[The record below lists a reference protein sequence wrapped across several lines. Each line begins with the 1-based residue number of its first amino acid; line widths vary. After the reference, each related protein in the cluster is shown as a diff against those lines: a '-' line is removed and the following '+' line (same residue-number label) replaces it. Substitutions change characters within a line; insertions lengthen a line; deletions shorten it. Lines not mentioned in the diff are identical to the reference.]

1 MYKAYIKKLQEMVPR
16 DNMKEYLG
24 YVFDVW
30 HTVLT
35 YISEER
41 SLNLICILRI
51 PIEMG
56 FVVNTSIGMVLSGL
70 GMLKVILD
78 SKFKNQ

>member
-1 MYKAYIKKLQEMVPR
+1 MI
-16 DNMKEYLG
+16 
-24 YVFDVW
+24 
-30 HTVLT
+30 LT
-35 YISEER
+35 YIGEER

-56 FVVNTSIGMVLSGL
+56 FVVNTTIGMVLSGL

-78 SKFKNQ
+78 KKVKK